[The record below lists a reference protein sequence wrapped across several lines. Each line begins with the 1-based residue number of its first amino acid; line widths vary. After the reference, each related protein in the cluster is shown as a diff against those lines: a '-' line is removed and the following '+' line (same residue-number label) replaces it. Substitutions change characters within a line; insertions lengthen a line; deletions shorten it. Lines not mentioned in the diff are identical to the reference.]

1 MFGSSG
7 VRGIVGKEMNPRLA
21 LKIGEACGQ
30 IYGNVVIGNDPRTSS
45 IMIKNAVISGLLAC
59 GAEVTDVGMVATPT
73 LAYAARNY
81 DIGIIITASHNPAEY
96 NGIKIF
102 NRDGSGIS
110 LKDAKKIEELV
121 KKEPKY
127 VEWNEIRSVEKK
139 DVIKEHLEAILNDVE
154 SNGIEIAVDCTNGA
168 TSTITPYL
176 LRGMGCKVIAINSNP
191 DGFFP
196 AHPPEPVDENLQQ
209 IKEIC
214 KARNIV
220 GVAHDCDGDRM
231 VAILKGKLIENEKLM
246 VLFAKYVDAKKIVV
260 PVDAS
265 MLLDDLLDAEIYRTR
280 VGDIFISEKLK
291 EINGDFGAEPSGTWI
306 FPSFSY
312 CPDGIYAVA
321 KFVEM
326 LREIDVGKEIEE
338 MPEYNMKRISFKAS
352 KEKIEE
358 AMERIREEIK
368 SMEYENLIEIDGY
381 RIEFEDSWALIRK
394 SGTEPKIRLTVEA
407 KDKEKM
413 NEILR
418 KMEDLVRRCLE

>member
-1 MFGSSG
+1 
-7 VRGIVGKEMNPRLA
+7 
-21 LKIGEACGQ
+21 
-30 IYGNVVIGNDPRTSS
+30 
-45 IMIKNAVISGLLAC
+45 
-59 GAEVTDVGMVATPT
+59 
-73 LAYAARNY
+73 
-81 DIGIIITASHNPAEY
+81 
-96 NGIKIF
+96 
-102 NRDGSGIS
+102 
-110 LKDAKKIEELV
+110 
-121 KKEPKY
+121 
-127 VEWNEIRSVEKK
+127 
-139 DVIKEHLEAILNDVE
+139 
-154 SNGIEIAVDCTNGA
+154 
-168 TSTITPYL
+168 
-176 LRGMGCKVIAINSNP
+176 
-191 DGFFP
+191 
-196 AHPPEPVDENLQQ
+196 
-209 IKEIC
+209 
-214 KARNIV
+214 
-220 GVAHDCDGDRM
+220 M